1 MPSTHADPAITNG
14 HDDIPHP
21 TTPGKKAPGAA
32 KGKKAA
38 AKSTSDEATR
48 LLQARI
54 SQLEQDATNEKDQEM
69 EIGEYSATASTSEG
83 QRRVTRHQE
92 TSSYANRIHSFL

>member
-1 MPSTHADPAITNG
+1 MPSTHHDPAMTNG
-14 HDDIPHP
+14 HDDASHP
-21 TTPGKKAPGAA
+21 PTPSKKASSA

-69 EIGEYSATASTSEG
+69 EIGEYRTQ
-83 QRRVTRHQE
+83 QRGSGRT
-92 TSSYANRIHSFL
+92 